1 MVGFHVFENR
11 RGDDG
16 GRYCGGFA
24 LDLFPIA
31 LAVEFDLAAV
41 GEDHFVALLHE
52 FRLLFGQGDRA
63 VREVPFDESL
73 CRLGQAARLNGA
85 VVVGVGDGR
94 NEEEEAGQK
103 IL

>member
-1 MVGFHVFENR
+1 M
-11 RGDDG
+11 
-16 GRYCGGFA
+16 YCGGFA

-41 GEDHFVALLHE
+41 GEDHFVALLQE
-52 FRLLFGQGDRA
+52 FRLLFCQGNRA